1 LLQNDFNALIKVVWP
16 YFTDEMDIF
25 RAMVLNLLGCCVH
38 VPKDGKSVHSDGV
51 VKMKA
56 KRVKQVYQSI
66 NQSINL
72 YLLKFAIK

>member
-1 LLQNDFNALIKVVWP
+1 MYQKF
-16 YFTDEMDIF
+16 Y
-25 RAMVLNLLGCCVH
+25 
-38 VPKDGKSVHSDGV
+38 KSVYSDGV